1 MKHLLILP
9 LIVLMT
15 FSACRKAPDIL
26 LSDDDEQGEGPKT
39 TESIIV
45 RSGTSFG
52 MCFGYCVTE
61 LSVIATQSPAVTGG
75 KLIFSEFSP
84 RDTVKFPDRTQQRAL
99 TAAEIAC
106 IQKDIDFDAFMK
118 LDTVI
123 GCPDCADGGAEWVE
137 ITKNGVTRRVTFEHG
152 ASIPSIQPLLDR
164 VRALRSLYKT
174 SSYIYQKWDWVKS
187 VGGIAGMTITPATA
201 GYTEQR
207 IYRPDGTMSVRRN
220 GAPFLSTT
228 YTITHEKTDF
238 SEKEEDVIR
247 YEDQSIQPQIM
258 RLEGDSLH
266 LTDLCYDC
274 FGHTYTRSV
283 TICD

>member
-1 MKHLLILP
+1 MA
-9 LIVLMT
+9 

-26 LSDDDEQGEGPKT
+26 VSDTDDHQEKPKT
-39 TESIIV
+39 SESIIV

-52 MCFGYCVTE
+52 MCYGYCVTE
-61 LSVIATQSPAVTGG
+61 LSVIATLSPAVTGG
-75 KLIFSEFSP
+75 KLIFSEFGP
-84 RDTVKFPDRTQQRAL
+84 RDTVKFPDRTQERTL

-106 IQKDIDFDAFMK
+106 IQKNIDVDAFMK

-123 GCPDCADGGAEWVE
+123 GCPDCADGGAEWIE
-137 ITKNGVTRRVTFEHG
+137 ITKDGVTRRVTFDHG
-152 ASIPSIQPLLDR
+152 SSIPSIQPLLDR

-187 VGGIAGMTITPATA
+187 VGGIAYMTITPASA

-207 IYRPDGTMSVRRN
+207 IYRNDGTMSVLRN

-228 YTITHEKTDF
+228 YTITREKTSF
-238 SEKEEDVIR
+238 SPNEEDVIH
-247 YEDQSIQPQIM
+247 YDDPSIQPQIM
-258 RLEGDSLH
+258 RLEGDTLS

-283 TICD
+283 SICD